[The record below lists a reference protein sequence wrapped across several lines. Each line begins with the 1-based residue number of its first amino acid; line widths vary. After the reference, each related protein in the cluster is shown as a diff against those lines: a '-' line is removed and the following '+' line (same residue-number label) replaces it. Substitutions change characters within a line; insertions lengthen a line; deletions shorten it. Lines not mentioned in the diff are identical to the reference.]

1 MSYCTARRMQATR
14 TVQLLEQSLRDL
26 QRQGAEPKALQDVQ
40 ERLTIA
46 QAELAALGD
55 CGD

>member
-1 MSYCTARRMQATR
+1 MQATR